1 MQHSWSITKHK
12 SQGSGVDAVIVI
24 AGKSH
29 KFQLS
34 ANLLYAAVTRA
45 KKMLVIL
52 TQAET
57 LNYAMRKIA
66 NLQRNTFL
74 CGLPIRWWVR

>member
-1 MQHSWSITKHK
+1 M
-12 SQGSGVDAVIVI
+12 I
-24 AGKSH
+24 ADKAH
-29 KFQLS
+29 KFQLN
-34 ANLLYAAVTRA
+34 ANLLYTAVTRA

-74 CGLPIRWWVR
+74 KDMLRTV